1 MHINPDH
8 FLDVDGVRVIDA
20 DRNAAAWQQ
29 CFAVLPRA
37 LEQSQPGG
45 RLYVLVG
52 AQGAGKSTW
61 AAALKAREPQSVV
74 FDAILVK
81 KSERAPIIA
90 EARRVGVGAVAVWFQ
105 TSLETCL
112 ARNAERPQDQ
122 VVPERNIR
130 NVYAAIEPPTLQEGF
145 SEIVLVL
152 DTTE

>member
-8 FLDVDGVRVIDA
+8 FLNIDGVRVIDA

-37 LEQSQPGG
+37 LKDLHPGG

-61 AAALKAREPQSVV
+61 AAALKAREPRSVV

-81 KSERAPIIA
+81 KGERAPIMA
-90 EARRVGVGAVAVWFQ
+90 EARRAGVEAVAVWFR

-112 ARNAERPQDQ
+112 TRNAGRPQDE

-130 NVYAAIEPPTLQEGF
+130 NVYAAIEPPTTDEGF
-145 SEIVLVL
+145 AEIVLVT
-152 DTTE
+152 DTHE